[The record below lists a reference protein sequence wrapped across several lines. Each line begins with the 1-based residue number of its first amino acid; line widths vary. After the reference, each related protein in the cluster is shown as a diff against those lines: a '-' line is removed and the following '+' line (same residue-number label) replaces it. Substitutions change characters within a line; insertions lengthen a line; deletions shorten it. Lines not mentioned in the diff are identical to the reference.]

1 MAAGTIRDDKK
12 TTSQLNLMR
21 EATSS
26 LGSILSRQWWQRST
40 LSKPTPPY
48 HSFYFW
54 NSLAYIALCI
64 QTNGD
69 NFEHYTMY
77 ATHGDYFERLTAME
91 FWKNSQLMIDSA
103 TMVQTQLPSI
113 VRRLRYHQTSDYLD
127 ATSCEKSLLTITIE
141 TTGSCDRNMQC
152 EWFPIIYHGH
162 GR

>member
-127 ATSCEKSLLTITIE
+127 ATSCEKSLLTIMNTIKFL
-141 TTGSCDRNMQC
+141 TR
-152 EWFPIIYHGH
+152 IIL
-162 GR
+162 